1 MKKAACVLTLV
12 VAAATGWSRV
22 IAQNATTAFIREIPW
37 HGKGVWLK
45 VDTHVHSR
53 FSDGAR
59 SIDEVVSRAAALK
72 CDAIAITDHADAGNK
87 AGTFDY
93 FEAIAQARMHYPKI
107 RVITGLEWNVPPDG
121 DRTHMVVLVPEA
133 VERRLLGFK
142 KFDDGRHE
150 GNNPG
155 LAEQALRWLLT
166 NVTADG
172 VSPVAILEHPSR
184 VSGKSIDAVAM
195 MKRWRAVNDV
205 VIGLAG
211 APGHQ
216 GAKPLGSYAGNEKP
230 IDRWDP
236 AVARVGDAWDTL
248 LGEGFDVWAAYA
260 PSDFHDNNYGTFADY
275 WPGEFAETWVYAP
288 DATSNGVIQGL
299 RAGSFFADHGR
310 IVREAELTV
319 AAPGLPRPAAAGE
332 TIAVP
337 SGTNLLVELSYEV
350 PEQSWRPGPN
360 HVDRVELI
368 AVDRQGARVVS
379 EGAPNPEGPAFSVPI
394 KVATDGVVFRARGYR
409 VLETGTRLAFY
420 TNPIRVVIKSS
431 PDRPFQ

>member
-1 MKKAACVLTLV
+1 MRKAVCVLA
-12 VAAATGWSRV
+12 VAAAVAAGWSRLT
-22 IAQNATTAFIREIPW
+22 AQSLDASFVREVPW
-37 HGKGVWLK
+37 HGRGVWLK
-45 VDTHVHSR
+45 VDTHVHTR

-59 SIDEVVSRAAALK
+59 SVEEIVARAAALK
-72 CDAIAITDHADAGNK
+72 CDAIAITDHADANNK

-93 FEAIAQARMHYPKI
+93 FEAIAEARQRHPKI
-107 RVITGLEWNVPPDG
+107 RILAGLEWNVPPDG

-150 GNNPG
+150 GNNPA
-155 LAEQALRWLLT
+155 LAEQGLRWLLT
-166 NVTADG
+166 NTTADG
-172 VSPVAILEHPSR
+172 VLPVGILEHPSR
-184 VSGKSIDAVAM
+184 TNGKSVDAVAM
-195 MKRWRAVNDV
+195 LKRWHAVNDV

-248 LGEGFDVWAAYA
+248 LGEGVDVWGAYA
-260 PSDFHDNNYGTFADY
+260 PSDFHDNSYGTLADY

-310 IVREAELTV
+310 FVREAELTV
-319 AAPGLPRPAAAGE
+319 AAPGLSRPASAGE

-337 SGTNLLVELSYEV
+337 GGTNLLVELSYEV

-368 AVDRQGARVVS
+368 AIDRQGARVVS
-379 EGAPNPEGPAFSVPI
+379 EGAPNAEGPAFSVPI
-394 KVATDGVVFRARGYR
+394 RVGTDGVVFRARGYR

-420 TNPIRVVIKSS
+420 TNPIRVVVK
-431 PDRPFQ
+431 PKPERTVQ